1 MLIYFHLD
9 VTAYFLLQCISM
21 KIPNEHSKKGSGEK
35 MWKIAYPK
43 YKGGDGVVQE
53 VKEQCTYGEKYLTSA
68 LIHPVEE
75 KH

>member
-1 MLIYFHLD
+1 MHF
-9 VTAYFLLQCISM
+9 
-21 KIPNEHSKKGSGEK
+21 NENSKRAQQKEGSGEK

-68 LIHPVEE
+68 LIHPIEE
-75 KH
+75 KQ